1 MTNKIKKKLIIAI
14 DGPAGAGK
22 STIAKLV
29 AKKLKYLYV
38 DTGAMYR
45 AITWKVLNKGIEI
58 RNINEIVRIAGK
70 LEIKLEKSKDK
81 LKVYADSKDVTD
93 EIRSADV
100 TKNVNAIAA
109 IKGVRKILREKQRK
123 IGENGGIVMEG
134 RDIGTVVFPDA
145 DKKFYLDAKPIE
157 RARRRWQEL
166 KDDGKKVSLSSIAAS
181 IRSRDYRDRN
191 RKESPLKK
199 AKDAIVIN
207 STSLMPNDV
216 VEIILEKL
224 KIEAP

>member
-166 KDDGKKVSLSSIAAS
+166 ML
-181 IRSRDYRDRN
+181 
-191 RKESPLKK
+191 L
-199 AKDAIVIN
+199 
-207 STSLMPNDV
+207 
-216 VEIILEKL
+216 
-224 KIEAP
+224 